1 MNDSGISDTIILLTD
16 DQQKDEEGKKKGKYH
31 RRNPRNF
38 HIFTLNAKS
47 LGGNVS
53 FWNIFKLLK
62 NKDMRYVLKTFWHFV
77 EKYREIEDM
86 TLYLLHI

>member
-1 MNDSGISDTIILLTD
+1 MILLGWSIFTSSLLMNDSGISDTIILLTD

-53 FWNIFKLLK
+53 F
-62 NKDMRYVLKTFWHFV
+62 
-77 EKYREIEDM
+77 
-86 TLYLLHI
+86 